1 MGYKKKT
8 RAGGVALRP
17 CVLLHALPGGV
28 IQNRHNRGLER
39 FLAEVEV
46 RRAYLRR
53 GPAVD
58 HARLQE
64 RGGLFLPAVRDI
76 LQVLINRVQ
85 LVKDLPDSLP
95 NQGL

>member
-1 MGYKKKT
+1 MLLSCPFPGVVV
-8 RAGGVALRP
+8 RGG
-17 CVLLHALPGGV
+17 
-28 IQNRHNRGLER
+28 HNYGPER

-64 RGGLFLPAVRDI
+64 RGGLFLPAVRDV